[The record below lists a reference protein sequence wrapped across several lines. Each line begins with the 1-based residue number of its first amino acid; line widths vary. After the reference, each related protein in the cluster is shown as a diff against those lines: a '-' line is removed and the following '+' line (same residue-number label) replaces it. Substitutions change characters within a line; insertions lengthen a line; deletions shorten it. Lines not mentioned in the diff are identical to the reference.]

1 MTIGTYG
8 SASQY
13 GDEYRRRKAQM
24 WLAFSQMKVP
34 ERISILFEESWGML
48 LFVLGLVVYHVLAP
62 LPYRLVMR
70 VFDLSAMAQT
80 ASVAQIP
87 PSWALALVG
96 FFYLVLLF
104 ILLGCVGFLL
114 TGG

>member
-1 MTIGTYG
+1 MTIGTYS

-87 PSWALALVG
+87 RAGRSH
-96 FFYLVLLF
+96 
-104 ILLGCVGFLL
+104 
-114 TGG
+114 